1 MSSEARW
8 HEERIAAQAPRLP
21 SLRIPSVSRRGSLP
35 RPLAM
40 KYVALLLTLNLLPGL
55 LSAQDKIR
63 VLVWDEQQPV
73 RRKVYENFP
82 GNFIADH
89 LRKNPGLEV
98 TTATQNDPELGLSS
112 EALNKTDV
120 LIYWAHVR
128 QREIPEAKGQEI
140 ADLVKAG
147 KLAFVPLHS
156 AHWSVPFMVCMQEK
170 AAQDA
175 LEALPEDKRAKARV
189 VYDGRIQWKKAG
201 EFDSN
206 FAPWRYE
213 FDDEGNVTAFVRR
226 PNCVFP
232 RCCGQGQPAEMR
244 IIHRTHPICK
254 GVPARFT
261 LEATEMYDEPF
272 GVPEPDTVLFTEDW
286 KGGEFF
292 RSGCLWN
299 LGKGRVFYYR
309 PGDQQYPVFA
319 NPHLLQLLEN
329 AALWLGKK

>member
-1 MSSEARW
+1 MKRFFL
-8 HEERIAAQAPRLP
+8 IL
-21 SLRIPSVSRRGSLP
+21 SVLLYP
-35 RPLAM
+35 FLLA
-40 KYVALLLTLNLLPGL
+40 
-55 LSAQDKIR
+55 AQDKIR

-73 RRKVYENFP
+73 GKKVYENFP

-89 LRKNPGLEV
+89 LRTNPRLEV
-98 TTATQNDPELGLSS
+98 ITAKQDDPELGLSS
-112 EALNKTDV
+112 EALAKTDV

-175 LEALPEDKRAKARV
+175 LAALPEKTRTTAKV
-189 VYDGRIQWKKAG
+189 VYEGRIQWKKAG
-201 EFDSN
+201 EFDRN
-206 FAPWRYE
+206 FGPWRYE
-213 FDDEGNVTAFVRR
+213 FGPDGNVTTFVQR

-232 RCCGQGQPAEMR
+232 RCCGPGQPAEVR
-244 IIHRTHPICK
+244 IIHRKHPICK

-261 LEATEMYDEPF
+261 LDATEMYDEPF

-292 RSGCLWN
+292 RSGCLWQ
-299 LGKGRVFYYR
+299 LGKGLVFYYR
-309 PGDQQYPVFA
+309 PG
-319 NPHLLQLLEN
+319 
-329 AALWLGKK
+329 

>member
-1 MSSEARW
+1 MTR
-8 HEERIAAQAPRLP
+8 
-21 SLRIPSVSRRGSLP
+21 
-35 RPLAM
+35 
-40 KYVALLLTLNLLPGL
+40 ALLLFILLGPL
-55 LSAQDKIR
+55 LQAQDKIR

-73 RRKVYENFP
+73 PRKVYENYP

-89 LRKNPGLEV
+89 LRKNPKLEV
-98 TTATQNDPELGLSS
+98 TTARQDDPELGLSS
-112 EALNKTDV
+112 EVLRNTDV

-128 QREIPEAKGQEI
+128 QRDIPAAKGQEI

-147 KLAFVPLHS
+147 KLVFIPLHS

-175 LEALPEDKRAKARV
+175 LEALPEDRRTKAKV
-189 VYDGRIQWKKAG
+189 VFDGTIQWKKAG
-201 EFDSN
+201 EFDRN

-213 FDDEGNVTAFVRR
+213 FDANGDVTVHVKR

-232 RCCGQGQPAEMR
+232 RCCGPGQPAKVR
-244 IIHRTHPICK
+244 VIHRKHPICE

-261 LEATEMYDEPF
+261 LEVTEMYDEPF

-286 KGGEFF
+286 EGGEFF
-292 RSGCLWN
+292 RSGCLWK
-299 LGKGRVFYYR
+299 LGKGQIFYFR

-319 NPHLLQLLEN
+319 HPALLQILEN
-329 AALWLGKK
+329 AAVWLGREQ

>member
-1 MSSEARW
+1 MKRFFL
-8 HEERIAAQAPRLP
+8 IL
-21 SLRIPSVSRRGSLP
+21 SV
-35 RPLAM
+35 
-40 KYVALLLTLNLLPGL
+40 LLYPFLLP
-55 LSAQDKIR
+55 AQDKIR

-73 RRKVYENFP
+73 GKKVYENFP

-89 LRKNPGLEV
+89 LRTNPRLEV
-98 TTATQNDPELGLSS
+98 ITAKQDDPELGLSS
-112 EALNKTDV
+112 ETLAKTDV

-175 LEALPEDKRAKARV
+175 LAALPEKTRTTAKV
-189 VYDGRIQWKKAG
+189 VYEGRIQWKKAG
-201 EFDSN
+201 EFDRN

-213 FDDEGNVTAFVRR
+213 FGPDGNVTAFVQR

-232 RCCGQGQPAEMR
+232 RCCGPGQPAEVR
-244 IIHRTHPICK
+244 IIHRKHPICQ
-254 GVPARFT
+254 GVPSRFT
-261 LEATEMYDEPF
+261 LDVTEMYDEPY

-292 RSGCLWN
+292 RSGCLWQ
-299 LGKGRVFYYR
+299 LGKGLVFYYR

-319 NPHLLQLLEN
+319 NAHLRKLLEN
-329 AALWLGKK
+329 AAVWLGNQVVAAP

>member
-1 MSSEARW
+1 MKRFFL
-8 HEERIAAQAPRLP
+8 IL
-21 SLRIPSVSRRGSLP
+21 SVLLYP
-35 RPLAM
+35 FLLA
-40 KYVALLLTLNLLPGL
+40 
-55 LSAQDKIR
+55 AQDKIR

-73 RRKVYENFP
+73 GKKVYENFP

-89 LRKNPGLEV
+89 LRTNPRLEV
-98 TTATQNDPELGLSS
+98 ITAKQDDPELGLSS
-112 EALNKTDV
+112 ETLAKTDV

-175 LEALPEDKRAKARV
+175 LAALPEKTRTTAKV
-189 VYDGRIQWKKAG
+189 VYEGRIQWKKAG
-201 EFDSN
+201 EYDRN

-213 FDDEGNVTAFVRR
+213 FGPDGNVTAFVQR

-232 RCCGQGQPAEMR
+232 RCCGPGQPAEVR
-244 IIHRTHPICK
+244 IIHRKHPICQ
-254 GVPARFT
+254 GVPSRFT
-261 LEATEMYDEPF
+261 LDVTEMYDEPY

-292 RSGCLWN
+292 RSGCLWQ
-299 LGKGRVFYYR
+299 LGKGLVFYYR

-319 NPHLLQLLEN
+319 NAHLLKLLEN
-329 AALWLGKK
+329 AAVWLGNQVVAAP